1 MRDPSSTIP
10 VSFANGLLAAVG
22 ARPEVTP
29 SYLEA
34 SGIMRGLRGEAAA
47 PVAGQ
52 YTKERIQSRP
62 RSREVWNNEV
72 VAAFERG
79 MALLCRLIL
88 RMHFATIPTYR

>member
-1 MRDPSSTIP
+1 MRDPSSTIS

-22 ARPEVTP
+22 ARPEVMP

-52 YTKERIQSRP
+52 YKSRP

-79 MALLCRLIL
+79 MTLLCRLIL
-88 RMHFATIPTYR
+88 CMHFATIPTCR